1 MFKDIEMKFVQKSII
16 TILLLIT
23 SQVLI
28 ASNLNFLNESAPAY
42 HFSDEDFKI
51 LMTSIQ
57 KALNEKKDGE
67 KLAWKNEKTGHA
79 GLVNPLDTTLEN
91 NLKCRNTRLIN
102 RANKKI
108 AKTVFKFCKQPDG
121 VWKVSQ

>member
-1 MFKDIEMKFVQKSII
+1 MKLVQKLII
-16 TILLLIT
+16 TILLLTT
-23 SQVLI
+23 SQMLI
-28 ASNLNFLNESAPAY
+28 ASNLNFLNESAPVY
-42 HFSDEDFKI
+42 HFTDEDFNI
-51 LMTSIQ
+51 LMATIQ

-79 GLVNPLDTTLEN
+79 GLVNPLDTTIEN

-108 AKTVFKFCKQPDG
+108 AQTVYKFCKQPDG
-121 VWKVSQ
+121 VWKISQ

>member
-1 MFKDIEMKFVQKSII
+1 MKFVRKSII
-16 TILLLIT
+16 TLLILAT
-23 SQVLI
+23 SQTLI
-28 ASNLNFLNESAPAY
+28 ASNLNFLNESSPAY

-67 KLAWKNEKTGHA
+67 KLRWKNEKNGHA
-79 GLVNPLDTTLEN
+79 GLVNPLDTTVEN
-91 NLKCRNTRLIN
+91 KLKCRNTRFIN

-121 VWKVSQ
+121 VWKISP